1 MLSVEEALAAVLER
15 AHPLPPAR
23 VPLAKGVGQRLDED
37 VKASEPIPPFDKSLM
52 DGFALSRAALD
63 AIVAAGSLRLPVTER
78 IVAGEVPRFPAGERS
93 TSRVMTGAP
102 IPEGTDAVV
111 PVEDVNFGE
120 GDDGPWAE
128 FAAATA
134 RSGKHVLRQGD
145 VIGAGEVVLPAGEI
159 IRATHVGLLAELGYA
174 QPLVQRAPR
183 VAILSTG
190 DELVDPSQTPG
201 PGQIRNSNGSLLK
214 ALVESVGAETIDL
227 GIARDSEDDLREKMA
242 QGLEADVLTLSGGV
256 SAGVLDLVPQTLA
269 SLGAQE
275 VFHKLKLKPGK
286 PLWFGTR
293 ERTLI
298 FGFPGNPVSTLIGFV
313 LFGAP
318 ALRALTGEANPEPDY
333 FDATLVASHAQRGD
347 RPTYWPGRLMA
358 TDSGSARVKPLPWKG
373 SADQTA
379 YALADCLIAFPAG
392 DRKWNEGETVRCIR
406 LGSP

>member
-1 MLSVEEALAAVLER
+1 MLSVDEALTAVLQR
-15 AHPLPPAR
+15 AQPLPPAR
-23 VPLAKGVGQRLDED
+23 VPLAKAVGRRLAED
-37 VKASEPIPPFDKSLM
+37 VRAPEPIPPFDKSLM
-52 DGFALSRAALD
+52 DGFALSLAALD
-63 AIVAAGSLRLPVTER
+63 AVAAAGTLRLPITER

-102 IPEGTDAVV
+102 IPEGTNAVV
-111 PVEDVNFGE
+111 PVEDVVFGE
-120 GDDGPWAE
+120 GDEGPWAE
-128 FAAATA
+128 FAAATV
-134 RSGKHVLRQGD
+134 RPGKHVLRQGEI
-145 VIGAGEVVLPAGEI
+145 VEAGEVVLPAGET
-159 IRATHVGLLAELGYA
+159 IRATHVGLLAELGYV
-174 QPLVQRAPR
+174 QPLVKPAPR

-214 ALVESVGAETIDL
+214 ALLESAGAETIDL
-227 GIARDSEDDLREKMA
+227 GIARDAEGELREKIA
-242 QGLEADVLTLSGGV
+242 RGLEADVLMLSGGV

-293 ERTLI
+293 ERTLV

-318 ALRALTGEANPEPDY
+318 ALRGLSGEASPAPRL
-333 FDATLVASHAQRGD
+333 FGAKLTRPHAQRGD
-347 RPTYWPGRLMA
+347 RPTYWPGRLVA
-358 TDSGSARVKPLPWKG
+358 TDGEPSAAEPLPWKG

-379 YALADCLIAFPAG
+379 YALADCLIVFPAG
-392 DRKWNEGETVRCIR
+392 DRTWNEGEVVRCLS
-406 LGSP
+406 LGSD